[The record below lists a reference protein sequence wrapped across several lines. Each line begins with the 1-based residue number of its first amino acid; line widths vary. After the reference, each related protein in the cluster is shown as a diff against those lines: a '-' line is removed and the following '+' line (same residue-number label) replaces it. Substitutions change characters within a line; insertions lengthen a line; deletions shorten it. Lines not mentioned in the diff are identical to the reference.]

1 MTDSELMQL
10 SEKVGRAL
18 QAQGATVTTAESCT
32 GGWIAKAITDIAG
45 SSAWFERG
53 FVTYSNEAK
62 SQMIGVSEA
71 TLRDNGAVSEPVV
84 VEMAIGALRAARAD
98 YAISVSGVAGPD
110 GGSDEKPVGTVWFG
124 VASVSG
130 QGVTRRECF
139 AETAKRYVVRR
150 RPTRSICSGNNF
162 YKRLDTVTIQY
173 NYLN

>member
-1 MTDSELMQL
+1 MITDHELMQL
-10 SEKVGRAL
+10 SEVVGLAL
-18 QAQGATVTTAESCT
+18 KQRGATLTTAESCT
-32 GGWIAKAITDIAG
+32 GGWLAKVITDIPG

-62 SQMIGVSEA
+62 AQMIGVREP
-71 TLRDNGAVSEPVV
+71 TLEQHGAVSEPVV

-110 GGSDEKPVGTVWFG
+110 GGSVEKPVGTVWFG

-139 AETAKRYVVRR
+139 AGDREAVRR
-150 RPTRSICSGNNF
+150 QATA
-162 YKRLDTVTIQY
+162 YA
-173 NYLN
+173 LNLLWQQFLQNT

>member
-110 GGSDEKPVGTVWFG
+110 GGSVEKPVGTVWFG

-130 QGVTRRECF
+130 QGATRRECF
-139 AETAKRYVVRR
+139 AGDREAVRR
-150 RPTRSICSGNNF
+150 QATA
-162 YKRLDTVTIQY
+162 YA
-173 NYLN
+173 LNLLWQQFLQNT